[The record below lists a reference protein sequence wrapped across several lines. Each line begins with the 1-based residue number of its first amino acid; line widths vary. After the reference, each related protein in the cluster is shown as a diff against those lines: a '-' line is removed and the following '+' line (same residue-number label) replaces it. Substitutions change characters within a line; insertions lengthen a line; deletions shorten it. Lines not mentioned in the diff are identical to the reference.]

1 MTAEMWASRFLGRFQ
16 RLAAFQ
22 TTSLVAWG
30 DQPAKRAHP
39 LRHETRVLWLCR
51 CGHFGE
57 PIPKP
62 SAQTVA
68 EAMKVGCHCSTLYSF
83 SGKWGCPAPVCQVVL
98 RRIFGVNL

>member
-39 LRHETRVLWLCR
+39 LRHETRVLWLSR

-62 SAQTVA
+62 SARTVA
-68 EAMKVGCHCSTLYSF
+68 EAMKVGCHGSTLYPF
-83 SGKWGCPAPVCQVVL
+83 SGKWAGPQPLFQSL
-98 RRIFGVNL
+98 LLPILTI